1 MVESTD
7 KLRKKNPC
15 AKCGCKLI
23 EFKCKTVQM
32 YDSGRFKMEAYCYC
46 HNCGFKGPVVT
57 ERFKNKEEAAD
68 KAFLLWNQYMQK

>member
-23 EFKCKTVQM
+23 EFKCKTHNIK
-32 YDSGRFKMEAYCYC
+32 KMSLKEY
-46 HNCGFKGPVVT
+46 F
-57 ERFKNKEEAAD
+57 ERESRYLYYNTMKSYSYTIEI
-68 KAFLLWNQYMQK
+68 L